1 MGILSSLFGTNQTIV
16 TSKISFDERRTHGKI
31 SVNPGYDIEPS
42 MHLLV
47 LFQISKMLCIVPRN
61 YSYTKEFIKTYFD
74 VCDESYTSDSTR
86 FKSALQNKYE
96 GKLRY
101 FFSPPEN
108 PIEIFE
114 SELSITSDKSF
125 NFNTKIPIIGGRTD
139 AALSTPLVLL
149 AIILDSGNSSTVIKT
164 QKSVR
169 SMCEKYLNGYDWTSP
184 SSIYELPIKTF
195 GENK

>member
-16 TSKISFDERRTHGKI
+16 TSKIGFDERRTHGKI

-47 LFQISKMLCIVPRN
+47 LFQISKMLFIVPRN
-61 YSYTKEFIKTYFD
+61 YSYTKDFIKTYFD
-74 VCDESYTSDSTR
+74 VCDESYTSDSAR

-149 AIILDSGNSSTVIKT
+149 AIILDSANSSTVIKT